1 MQTQN
6 ALSTLLTSGQASQMP
21 ELRVLCFVSTWRIQY
36 LDRYILPFTHTGP
49 AFIFPDLEVLEFRGG
64 ASEVLKEEGRPL
76 RAISE
81 IGPSAKRQDYPPR
94 DTSTPESLYSIMD
107 LLRDNVPQLLVGR
120 NLEHFY

>member
-1 MQTQN
+1 
-6 ALSTLLTSGQASQMP
+6 MP
-21 ELRVLCFVSTWRIQY
+21 ELRVLCFISTWRIQY
-36 LDRYILPFTHTGP
+36 PDRYILPFTHTGP

-94 DTSTPESLYSIMD
+94 DTSTPESLYYGSVERQYSSTAGP
-107 LLRDNVPQLLVGR
+107 LQS
-120 NLEHFY
+120 LESALSFIFIN